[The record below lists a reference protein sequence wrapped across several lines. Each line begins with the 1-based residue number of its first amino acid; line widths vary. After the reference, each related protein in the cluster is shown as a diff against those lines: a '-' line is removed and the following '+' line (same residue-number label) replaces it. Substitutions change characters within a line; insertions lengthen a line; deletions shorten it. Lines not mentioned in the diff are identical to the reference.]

1 MQIYLCGWRTLAVW
15 LIYKLDSIHVLHH
28 MHSDK
33 ICKMQYKFTEIES
46 IPKVYQA
53 KNPDA
58 KFAAKIYVEDG
69 TPIRVWKYDN
79 IL

>member
-1 MQIYLCGWRTLAVW
+1 
-15 LIYKLDSIHVLHH
+15 

-58 KFAAKIYVEDG
+58 KFAAKNLLTVVSWHQRFRKI
-69 TPIRVWKYDN
+69 
-79 IL
+79 